1 MSEIPKEIAAALV
14 AYQQDQAALVL
25 DAQWQRS
32 KYASL
37 GSIMTQIKEAADKH
51 KLGVICLP
59 KHTEADGWHIQPVLV
74 HASGATWSGDAKY
87 PMEVDD
93 FTNSQKI
100 GSALSYGRRYALMA
114 MLGMAAGIQDIDLE
128 NEDDDGAINGTLDTP
143 PKDPAK
149 QPTIDDLITEQSLI
163 ADLDKI
169 ETQAGL
175 QDWLNEHDQD
185 LDRLFIES
193 QEAHDRVE
201 AHYKTTRERLNG
213 KR

>member
-1 MSEIPKEIAAALV
+1 MSDIPKEIASALV
-14 AYQQDQAALVL
+14 AYQKDQAALVL
-25 DAQWQRS
+25 DASGQRS

-74 HASGATWSGDAKY
+74 HETGATWSGDAKY

-128 NEDDDGAINGTLDTP
+128 NDDDDGEVNGNLETP
-143 PKDPAK
+143 PKQAVAASSKPY
-149 QPTIDDLITEQSLI
+149 
-163 ADLDKI
+163 DLDALINKLQTFTTVTSLNAWVNEQNKLFNQI
-169 ETQAGL
+169 YSEDQASY
-175 QDWLNEHDQD
+175 N
-185 LDRLFIES
+185 RLYNFWK
-193 QEAHDRVE
+193 A
-201 AHYKTTRERLNG
+201 REEELKNG
-213 KR
+213 

>member
-1 MSEIPKEIAAALV
+1 MNDIPKEIASALV
-14 AYQQDQAALVL
+14 AYQKDQAALVL
-25 DAQWQRS
+25 DASGQRS

-74 HASGATWSGDAKY
+74 HETGATWSGDAKY

-128 NEDDDGAINGTLDTP
+128 NDDDDGEVNGNLETP
-143 PKDPAK
+143 PKQTKAASSKPF
-149 QPTIDDLITEQSLI
+149 
-163 ADLDKI
+163 DLDALINKLQTFTTVTSLNAWVNEQNKLFNQI
-169 ETQAGL
+169 YSEDQASY
-175 QDWLNEHDQD
+175 N
-185 LDRLFIES
+185 RLYNFWK
-193 QEAHDRVE
+193 A
-201 AHYKTTRERLNG
+201 REEEIKNA
-213 KR
+213 

>member
-1 MSEIPKEIAAALV
+1 MSDIPKEIASALV
-14 AYQQDQAALVL
+14 AYQKDQAALVL
-25 DAQWQRS
+25 DASGQRS

-74 HASGATWSGDAKY
+74 HESGATWSGDAKY

-128 NEDDDGAINGTLDTP
+128 NDDDDGEVNGNLDTP
-143 PKDPAK
+143 PKQAVAASSKPY
-149 QPTIDDLITEQSLI
+149 
-163 ADLDKI
+163 DLDALINKLQTFTTVTSLNAWVNEQNKLFNQI
-169 ETQAGL
+169 YSDDQASY
-175 QDWLNEHDQD
+175 N
-185 LDRLFIES
+185 RLYNFWK
-193 QEAHDRVE
+193 A
-201 AHYKTTRERLNG
+201 REEEIKNG
-213 KR
+213 

>member
-1 MSEIPKEIAAALV
+1 MSDIPKEIASALV
-14 AYQQDQAALVL
+14 AYQKDQAALVL
-25 DAQWQRS
+25 DASGQRS

-74 HASGATWSGDAKY
+74 HETGATWSGDAKY

-128 NEDDDGAINGTLDTP
+128 NDDDDGEVNGNLETP
-143 PKDPAK
+143 PKQTKAASSK
-149 QPTIDDLITEQSLI
+149 SY
-163 ADLDKI
+163 DLDALINKLQTFTTVTSLNAWVNEQNKLFNQI
-169 ETQAGL
+169 YSEDQASY
-175 QDWLNEHDQD
+175 N
-185 LDRLFIES
+185 RLYNFWK
-193 QEAHDRVE
+193 A
-201 AHYKTTRERLNG
+201 REEEIKNG
-213 KR
+213 

>member
-1 MSEIPKEIAAALV
+1 MNDIPKEIASALV
-14 AYQQDQAALVL
+14 AYQKDQAALVL
-25 DAQWQRS
+25 DASGQRS

-74 HASGATWSGDAKY
+74 HETGATWSGDAKY

-128 NEDDDGAINGTLDTP
+128 NDDDDGEVNGNLETP
-143 PKDPAK
+143 PKQTKAASSK
-149 QPTIDDLITEQSLI
+149 SF
-163 ADLDKI
+163 DLDALINKLQTFTTVTSLNAWVNEQNKLFNQI
-169 ETQAGL
+169 YSEDQASY
-175 QDWLNEHDQD
+175 N
-185 LDRLFIES
+185 RLYNFWK
-193 QEAHDRVE
+193 A
-201 AHYKTTRERLNG
+201 REEEIKNA
-213 KR
+213 